1 MEREWPHPAQCGV
14 GIDALQTYDAA
25 RLGRAFFY
33 IAAPLESL
41 NLFSNGH
48 KWKNGIVSRYWMD

>member
-14 GIDALQTYDAA
+14 GID
-25 RLGRAFFY
+25 AFFY